1 MGNFTVAKKFN
12 ITGVVQGV
20 GFRPFIFQLA
30 NRYGLKGEV
39 FNTSKGVTV
48 IVETDLDSNSDI
60 SNDNLGNILDNDL
73 DNSLNND
80 LDNLDNIEKFKADI
94 TDKKPPLAIID
105 NITDVS
111 ISPSYYKEFSIS
123 KSSDRE
129 ETLSAS
135 LNGSILD
142 ERISNKMTLISPDV
156 SVCDDCIRE
165 MQEPNDRRFGYP
177 FINCT
182 NCGPRYTIIKD
193 TPYDRAETS
202 MAVFKM
208 CEKCRQEYDDP
219 LDRRFHA
226 QPNACPVCGPH
237 LFVADKF
244 SNIVVDD
251 KHTNNLNYK
260 IKSKSSDNLNS
271 SIPSLEYAAQL
282 LKQGK
287 IVAVKGLGGFHLAVD
302 AMNPDAVAEL
312 RKRKNRPHKPFALM
326 ARSVEAIEHL
336 VDISLEE
343 RELLESYHRP
353 IVLLKKKRG
362 NLNDKKR
369 FLSDLNNNSSNKNGT
384 PLNKNS
390 GYVDDIIKSE
400 IAPDNP
406 FLGVMLPYTPL
417 HYLLL
422 EKGPPI
428 LVMTSGNR
436 SGEPLSIDNQDAL
449 DAFSDIADYFLL
461 HNRDIYFRAD
471 DSIMQVQNKVPRFFR
486 RSRGYAPIPI
496 TLPDLKE
503 SYLSSIKKYSGEN
516 LQYDKFESDGFNYNY
531 SNIDVLGCGAGLKN
545 TVCLTYN
552 NMAFLSQHIGD
563 LENEKVFDFYKQSI
577 EHLKKIFNIEPV
589 VIAYD
594 LHPDYLSSVFA
605 SSLKEQKKQIYK
617 ELKEQIDK
625 QQIETN
631 PNSDKQ
637 FKDNRSIIF
646 VPVQHHHAHAVS
658 CMAENSITGDVIAI
672 ALDGTGLGV
681 DGNIWG
687 GEVLV
692 CNELDFER
700 KAHLKYIPMP
710 GGDAAAREPWRMAL
724 SYLYAAFGEDIFNL
738 EIPLFKD
745 ICGSAKGSKIDFI
758 VQMIKKKINCP
769 LTSSCGRLFDA
780 VSSLCSIRHKITFES
795 QAAIELQANC
805 RRINSSERYDFDIKK
820 DEEQNLFIIDL
831 IPLIKEVVNDIKNSI
846 PIESISSKFHQTVIE
861 SFACAAEK
869 VSSEAGL
876 KRVVLSGGVFS
887 NIFILTGMTHAL
899 EKKGFTVYSHNKVPP
914 NDGGISL
921 GQAVIAK
928 MKVIAEKT

>member
-48 IVETDLDSNSDI
+48 IVEADLDSNSDI

-105 NITDVS
+105 NITTVS

-123 KSSDRE
+123 KSSDRD

-326 ARSVEAIEHL
+326 ARSVEVIEHL

-353 IVLLKKKRG
+353 IVLLKKRG
-362 NLNDKKR
+362 
-369 FLSDLNNNSSNKNGT
+369 
-384 PLNKNS
+384 
-390 GYVDDIIKSE
+390 
-400 IAPDNP
+400 
-406 FLGVMLPYTPL
+406 
-417 HYLLL
+417 
-422 EKGPPI
+422 
-428 LVMTSGNR
+428 
-436 SGEPLSIDNQDAL
+436 
-449 DAFSDIADYFLL
+449 
-461 HNRDIYFRAD
+461 
-471 DSIMQVQNKVPRFFR
+471 
-486 RSRGYAPIPI
+486 
-496 TLPDLKE
+496 
-503 SYLSSIKKYSGEN
+503 
-516 LQYDKFESDGFNYNY
+516 
-531 SNIDVLGCGAGLKN
+531 
-545 TVCLTYN
+545 
-552 NMAFLSQHIGD
+552 
-563 LENEKVFDFYKQSI
+563 
-577 EHLKKIFNIEPV
+577 
-589 VIAYD
+589 VI
-594 LHPDYLSSVFA
+594 
-605 SSLKEQKKQIYK
+605 
-617 ELKEQIDK
+617 
-625 QQIETN
+625 
-631 PNSDKQ
+631 
-637 FKDNRSIIF
+637 
-646 VPVQHHHAHAVS
+646 
-658 CMAENSITGDVIAI
+658 
-672 ALDGTGLGV
+672 
-681 DGNIWG
+681 
-687 GEVLV
+687 
-692 CNELDFER
+692 
-700 KAHLKYIPMP
+700 
-710 GGDAAAREPWRMAL
+710 
-724 SYLYAAFGEDIFNL
+724 
-738 EIPLFKD
+738 
-745 ICGSAKGSKIDFI
+745 
-758 VQMIKKKINCP
+758 
-769 LTSSCGRLFDA
+769 
-780 VSSLCSIRHKITFES
+780 
-795 QAAIELQANC
+795 
-805 RRINSSERYDFDIKK
+805 
-820 DEEQNLFIIDL
+820 
-831 IPLIKEVVNDIKNSI
+831 
-846 PIESISSKFHQTVIE
+846 
-861 SFACAAEK
+861 
-869 VSSEAGL
+869 
-876 KRVVLSGGVFS
+876 
-887 NIFILTGMTHAL
+887 
-899 EKKGFTVYSHNKVPP
+899 
-914 NDGGISL
+914 
-921 GQAVIAK
+921 
-928 MKVIAEKT
+928 